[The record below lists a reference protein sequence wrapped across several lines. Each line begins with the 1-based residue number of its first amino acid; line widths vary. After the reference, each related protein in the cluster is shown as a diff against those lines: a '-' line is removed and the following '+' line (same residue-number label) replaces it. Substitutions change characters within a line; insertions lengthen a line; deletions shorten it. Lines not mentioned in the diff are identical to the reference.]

1 MFSGIH
7 KGTVLEI
14 RINHG
19 VPRSFDTIT
28 PYSSVKLRD
37 LRGKNSSW
45 IPLLALL
52 VFSLCF
58 PFSVQGQDAGDA
70 ELSFYDEE
78 GITVTG
84 TAQTTQQ
91 MAVIEK
97 DEIERRNAPDV
108 ASLLQE
114 TLGLNITRYGT
125 YGNMTLLNLRGLD
138 SKRLA
143 ILIDGVPV
151 NSSLDGKFDIEQ
163 IDLNSVERIEVIYG
177 GSDSKYNVSGA
188 MGGVINIVTVKK
200 QKPGLRLGASAANTG
215 VLPGEY
221 RGRNGQTQGPDWKYL
236 ADTQNIA
243 LSAVYGGGSY
253 SVTANAFAN
262 RAENHFL
269 FIDRYNYTR
278 RKDNNEMWDAGGAV
292 SVIGELS
299 DLSKLIASSNFYYG
313 DKNIP
318 SSGFSNNIGNQQDI
332 SSRNNIMLDMPRA
345 FRDDLAMEASLG
357 WHFIRRDY
365 TSPADVF
372 SRHDQQNVT
381 AINRWNWYTGEQMAL
396 KSGFDYR
403 FIYLDST
410 DIGNRDRHDGG
421 IYLTAEYKPVQQF
434 MVIPSVKAVFAN
446 KGDTQFTAVPK
457 LGLLWNVTDSF
468 AIKNNYF
475 RSFKFP
481 DFEELY
487 WSEGGGNSA
496 ASGSVGNPDL
506 KPEDGWGGDI
516 GLSWRFKDLL
526 RFESTFFTQWLKD
539 SIHWYSGNGG
549 VWRPENVGEAMFF
562 GLDSKLGF
570 DIPVSWGPIKK
581 IKPSVSY
588 QYLLSYLL
596 SFGYDFDDDKR
607 IPYSPAHT
615 IGASIEVPWE
625 SGSVLISGHYESL
638 RYDDRANLTPLKSHF
653 LLNATVNQKIGKNLT
668 AFGVLRN
675 ILNESYESFYDYPM
689 PGITLTLGMRANLEI
704 K

>member
-1 MFSGIH
+1 
-7 KGTVLEI
+7 
-14 RINHG
+14 
-19 VPRSFDTIT
+19 
-28 PYSSVKLRD
+28 
-37 LRGKNSSW
+37 
-45 IPLLALL
+45 LLLL
-52 VFSLCF
+52 IFFLCF
-58 PFSVQGQDAGDA
+58 PHGVQGQDAGDND
-70 ELSFYDEE
+70 LSFSEEE

-84 TAQTTQQ
+84 TAQTSQQ

-97 DEIERRNAPDV
+97 DEIERRNAPDI

-114 TLGLNITRYGT
+114 TLDINITRYGT
-125 YGNMTLLNLRGLD
+125 YGGMTLLNLRGLD

-200 QKPGLRLGASAANTG
+200 QKPGLRLGASVANTG
-215 VLPGEY
+215 VMPGEY
-221 RGRNGQTQGPDWKYL
+221 RGRDGQTQGPHWEDL

-243 LSAVYGGGSY
+243 LSSVYGGGAY

-262 RAENHFL
+262 RAQNHFL
-269 FIDRYNYTR
+269 FVDRYNYTR
-278 RKDNNEMWDAGGAV
+278 RKDNNEVWDAGGAL
-292 SVIGELS
+292 SVVGELP
-299 DLSKLIASSNFYYG
+299 DFSKLIASSNFYYG

-318 SSGFSNNIGNQQDI
+318 SSGFSDNVGNQQDI
-332 SSRNNIMLDMPRA
+332 NSRNNVMLDMPRA

-372 SRHDQQNVT
+372 FRHDQQNLT
-381 AINRWNWYTGEQMAL
+381 AINRWNWYAGEQLSL

-403 FIYLDST
+403 FICLDST

-434 MVIPSVKAVFAN
+434 MVIPSVKTVFTSE
-446 KGDTQFTAVPK
+446 GDTLFTAVPK
-457 LGLLWNVTDSF
+457 LGFLWNVTDSF
-468 AIKNNYF
+468 AFKNNYF

-487 WSEGGGNSA
+487 WSEGGGTA
-496 ASGSVGNPDL
+496 LGSIGNPDL

-516 GLSWRFKDLL
+516 GLSWRFRDL
-526 RFESTFFTQWLKD
+526 FCFDSTLFTHWLKD
-539 SIHWYSGNGG
+539 SIHWYPGTGG

-562 GLDSKLGF
+562 GLDNKLEF
-570 DIPVSWGPIKK
+570 DLPVSWGPVRR

-615 IGASIEVPWE
+615 VGASLDIQWDG
-625 SGSVLISGHYESL
+625 GSLLISGHYESL
-638 RYDDRANLTPLKSHF
+638 RYEDRANLTPLNQQF
-653 LLNATVNQKIGKNLT
+653 LLNATVNQKVGKNLT
-668 AFGVLRN
+668 AFGILRN
-675 ILNESYESFYDYPM
+675 ILNESYESFSGYPM